1 VVGPLA
7 FGTNELPDETKVEL
21 DVCVLPKPARA
32 EVPPPGGR
40 SPYDLV
46 CVEDVEFPGFQ
57 KYSEA
62 RGSISKVP
70 TYGSKRVVKEL
81 LAAGVDVLTVD

>member
-1 VVGPLA
+1 MGPLA

-21 DVCVLPKPARA
+21 DVCVVPQPARA
-32 EVPPPGGR
+32 VVPLPDGR

-57 KYSEA
+57 K
-62 RGSISKVP
+62 
-70 TYGSKRVVKEL
+70 
-81 LAAGVDVLTVD
+81 